1 MGLMAVNEFK
11 VPVVND
17 NQVFEYSD
25 TLSLAINDNQAHLN
39 PGDPVVINKANG
51 IAGIL
56 QSKVAPKT
64 AQAYDGLNAVM
75 AKPTYGLN
83 GPGHASVRVKG
94 GVFELVVK
102 IAQSDDGTVG
112 HPVYLKGATG
122 AGTRPELTLDKNGA
136 DVVIGWL
143 KETKG
148 TTNPS
153 GEDIKCQVVLA
164 PSKIA

>member
-1 MGLMAVNEFK
+1 MAVNEFK

-17 NQVFEYSD
+17 NQIFEYSD

-64 AQAYDGLNAVM
+64 AQAYDGLTAVM
-75 AKPTYGLN
+75 AKSTYGLN
-83 GPGHASVRVKG
+83 GPGYASVRVRG
-94 GVFELVVK
+94 GVFELTVNIK
-102 IAQSDDGTVG
+102 QSEDGAVG
-112 HPVYLKGATG
+112 DPVYLKAATG
-122 AGTRPELTLDKNGA
+122 AGVKPGLTLDKTGA

-143 KETKG
+143 KEAAGGIDTSG
-148 TTNPS
+148 TPV
-153 GEDIKCQVVLA
+153 KCQVVLA
-164 PSKIA
+164 PAKIA

>member
-1 MGLMAVNEFK
+1 MAVNEFK

-17 NQVFEYSD
+17 NQIFEYSD
-25 TLSLAINDNQAHLN
+25 TLSLAVSDAQAHLN

-64 AQAYDGLNAVM
+64 AQAYDGLNAVVQ
-75 AKPTYGLN
+75 KPTYGLN

-94 GVFELVVK
+94 GVFELAVNIK
-102 IAQSDDGTVG
+102 QADDGHAG
-112 HPVYLKGATG
+112 DPVYLKASTG
-122 AGTRPELTLDKNGA
+122 AGAKPELSLDKTGA

-143 KETKG
+143 KEG
-148 TTNPS
+148 AGSTNPT
-153 GEDIKCQVVLA
+153 GENIKCQVVLA